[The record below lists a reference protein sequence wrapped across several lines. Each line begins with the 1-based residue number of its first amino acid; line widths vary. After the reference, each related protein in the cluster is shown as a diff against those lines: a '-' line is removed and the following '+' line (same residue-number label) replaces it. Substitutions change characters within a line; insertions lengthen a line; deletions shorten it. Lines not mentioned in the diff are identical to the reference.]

1 VIDPTMIPSLRS
13 PIEEWLWD
21 GRWNRVGAVS
31 SASVRVLRYV
41 YALLRDIATGE
52 LNLRAMSLVYTTL
65 LSIVPVMVL
74 GFSVLRGLGVH
85 RRMEPALARFLDPLG
100 HDNAV
105 RIAGELVGMVDK
117 VGGGLLVGL
126 GIVFLFYTVI
136 SMLQKIESS
145 FNFVWQ
151 VELSRNFARRFSEYV
166 SVLVLGPAAMVLALG
181 LTASVSSSA
190 LARRLSEVE
199 PFGHGLVLAGKL
211 GPYLVVGMV
220 FTFLY
225 TFMPNTR
232 VRFGPALVAGMAAGI
247 AWAAASAF
255 FASFIANSAVR
266 IEVYGP
272 FAIGIVAL
280 IWLYLNWLI
289 LLIGAQLS
297 FYVQN
302 PEYLLTGRADI
313 QLPNRVREML
323 ALAVMRIVGSQFLHG
338 RPGPKSGDLAP
349 GLGIPA
355 TVLGYVFQRLKDDS
369 LIVVTEDQRLVPGR
383 ALDNILLA
391 DIFAAVRGHD
401 GSGQAGQRKKPG
413 PLQEVVDGVDSAI
426 AAELGDRSLRD
437 LIDLEDGKQGA
448 APRGRSRSLSE

>member
-1 VIDPTMIPSLRS
+1 MIPSLRS

-21 GRWNRVGAVS
+21 GRWNRVGVVS
-31 SASVRVLRYV
+31 SASVRILRYV
-41 YALLRDIATGE
+41 YALLRDVVSGD

-74 GFSVLRGLGVH
+74 SFSVLRGLGVH
-85 RRMEPALARFLDPLG
+85 RRLEPSLVRFLDPLG

-151 VELSRNFARRFSEYV
+151 VEQPRSFARRFSEYV
-166 SVLVLGPAAMVLALG
+166 SMLVLGPALMVLALG
-181 LTASVSSSA
+181 LTASVSSNA
-190 LARRLSEVE
+190 LVQRLSEVE
-199 PFGHGLVLAGKL
+199 PFGRGLGLAGTL
-211 GPYLVVGMV
+211 APYVAIGVV

-225 TFMPNTR
+225 MFMPNTR
-232 VRFGPALVAGMAAGI
+232 VRFAPALVGGMAAGV

-255 FASFIANSAVR
+255 FASFIANSAGR
-266 IEVYGP
+266 IEVYGA
-272 FAIGIVAL
+272 FALGIVVL

-313 QLPNRVREML
+313 ELPNRMRETL
-323 ALAVMRIVGSQFLHG
+323 ALAVMRIVGTEFLRG
-338 RPGPKSGDLAP
+338 RLGPKSADLAP
-349 GLGIPA
+349 GLGVPA
-355 TVLGYVFQRLKDDS
+355 TVLSYVFQHLKNDS

-391 DIFAAVRGHD
+391 DILAAVRGHD
-401 GSGQAGQRKKPG
+401 GSGKAEPRKKVG
-413 PLQEVVDGVDSAI
+413 PLQEVVDGVESAI
-426 AAELGDRSLRD
+426 SAQLGDRSLRE
-437 LIDLEDGKQGA
+437 LIDLEEGA
-448 APRGRSRSLSE
+448 QERASRARSSSSS